1 MPLFL
6 FARLG
11 MPGWTYIPGLD
22 MDANL
27 GMHDCLA
34 AADWTSQFI
43 SRFGGDPNQISVMG
57 QSAGAGIIGLLT
69 VFGDGQGKIPFQQVS
84 PPLPQT

>member
-1 MPLFL
+1 M
-6 FARLG
+6 
-11 MPGWTYIPGLD
+11 D

-34 AADWTSQFI
+34 ALKWSSKYI
-43 SRFGGDPNQISVMG
+43 SRFGGDPGRITAMG

-69 VFGDGQGKIPFQQVS
+69 VLDGGKGNLPFQQVS
-84 PPLPQT
+84 PVLHVTFFGIPH